1 MGIFDKMFGGG
12 EKESKSESKINWIP
26 LVDLSQL
33 EEAIQQSEQHLVG
46 ILKHSTRCGISKMV
60 LRQFE
65 NSYDLPDDAPI
76 DLYFLDLLSYRE
88 ISNEIANR
96 FKVRH
101 ESPQLILLQQKEVV
115 HHSSHQDIDV
125 KNLKEFL

>member
-12 EKESKSESKINWIP
+12 EKESNNQSKVNWRPLTDISEVEVAEVESQQQ
-26 LVDLSQL
+26 LV
-33 EEAIQQSEQHLVG
+33 A
-46 ILKHSTRCGISKMV
+46 ILKHSTRCGISRMV

-65 NSYDLPDDAPI
+65 NSYDLPEDAEVK
-76 DLYFLDLLSYRE
+76 LYFLDLLSHRD
-88 ISNEIANR
+88 ISNEIADR

-101 ESPQLILLQQKEVV
+101 ESPQLIILQQKQVV

-125 KNLKEFL
+125 NNIKEFL